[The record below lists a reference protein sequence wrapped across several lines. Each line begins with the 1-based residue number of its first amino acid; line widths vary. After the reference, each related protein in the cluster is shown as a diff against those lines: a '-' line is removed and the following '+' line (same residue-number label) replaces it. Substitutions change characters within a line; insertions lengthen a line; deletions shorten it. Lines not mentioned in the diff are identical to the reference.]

1 MTKKGDGPAIV
12 RRRNCD
18 DEELMHIL
26 ASLQIIEPENIVRL
40 ANKRNL
46 TKFCKDVGRRLKAAY
61 GHMKDCS
68 LSSSQKMYANL
79 IDGVESLYETICLNE
94 PYKRKFEAHSSCFK
108 KLYNELDN
116 CDGPKDW
123 VEDSNKTR
131 LCKAYE
137 NIVDCYMIKTAMICG
152 PEAADI
158 FKKLLINVLR
168 ATVVTD
174 CGLRTRATGG
184 NIQTKPIMSERT
196 YEMIYLIII
205 VILIVVLINVS
216 GRSKKK

>member
-1 MTKKGDGPAIV
+1 MTKNTDGNIIF
-12 RRRNCD
+12 RRHFCQD
-18 DEELMHIL
+18 DKLMDIL
-26 ASLQIIEPENIVRL
+26 MSLQIIDPENIIKL

-46 TKFCKDVGRRLKAAY
+46 SKFCKDVGRRLKTAY
-61 GHMKDCS
+61 EQMRDCS
-68 LSSSQKMYANL
+68 LSSSQRMYANL

-94 PYKRKFEAHSSCFK
+94 PYKHKFEAHSSCFK

-123 VEDSNKTR
+123 VEDFNKTR

-137 NIVDCYMIKTAMICG
+137 NIVDCYMIKAALICG
-152 PEAADI
+152 PEAADV

-174 CGLRTRATGG
+174 CGIRTRSIG
-184 NIQTKPIMSERT
+184 NKLMSPILTERT
-196 YEMIYLIII
+196 YEVIYLLIII
-205 VILIVVLINVS
+205 ILILVLINFM